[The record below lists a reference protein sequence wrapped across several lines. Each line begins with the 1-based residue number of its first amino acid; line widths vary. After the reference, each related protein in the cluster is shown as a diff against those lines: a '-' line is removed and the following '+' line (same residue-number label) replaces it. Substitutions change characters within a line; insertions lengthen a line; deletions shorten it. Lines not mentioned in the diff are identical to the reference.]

1 MQITTPPNDQN
12 EKIVALQ
19 KTFEAAVQA
28 QVKKAGVAKREALT
42 TEADRRVKVIY
53 EKADSDQNGK
63 IDFTGTDVTIIC
75 FDTLLCFVENPHR
88 CSTFLLS
95 EYKTLLVDKEKLEFF
110 KRCLDCQQYPLDK
123 SVS

>member
-42 TEADRRVKVIY
+42 KEADRRVKVIY

-75 FDTLLCFVENPHR
+75 FVEYPHKFPIFV
-88 CSTFLLS
+88 LS

>member
-42 TEADRRVKVIY
+42 KEADRRVKVIY

-63 IDFTGTDVTIIC
+63 IDFPGTDVSIIC
-75 FDTLLCFVENPHR
+75 FDMYSIMFCW
-88 CSTFLLS
+88 
-95 EYKTLLVDKEKLEFF
+95 
-110 KRCLDCQQYPLDK
+110 
-123 SVS
+123 VSA

>member
-42 TEADRRVKVIY
+42 KEADRRVKVIY

-63 IDFTGTDVTIIC
+63 IDFTGRDVTIIC
-75 FDTLLCFVENPHR
+75 LDTRFVEYPHK